1 MAEPEPDVEL
11 ATWVQGWPADHV
23 AAAVTDAEHR
33 LAATGPLQREFRI
46 ASLAKLFTA
55 LAVLV
60 AVEEGSVSL
69 DDPVGPAGST
79 LRHTLCHASGLA
91 FDQQRSLAPPGRR
104 RIYSNVGIEAA
115 AAHVEAATAISFAD
129 YLDEAV
135 FGPLG
140 LRHTALRGSPAS
152 DVFSTAA
159 DMTAA
164 ARHFLRPTVVHVVTF
179 AEAVSPQFPDLAGVV
194 PGLGRF
200 APNPWGLG
208 FEVRGGKQPHWTGH
222 QNSPATFGH
231 FGGSGAFLWV
241 DPKAGLGCVVLT
253 DREFGAWALQCWP
266 AFSDRVLERFAL
278 RA

>member
-1 MAEPEPDVEL
+1 M
-11 ATWVQGWPADHV
+11 
-23 AAAVTDAEHR
+23 
-33 LAATGPLQREFRI
+33 
-46 ASLAKLFTA
+46 
-55 LAVLV
+55 
-60 AVEEGSVSL
+60 
-69 DDPVGPAGST
+69 
-79 LRHTLCHASGLA
+79 
-91 FDQQRSLAPPGRR
+91 
-104 RIYSNVGIEAA
+104 GIEAA
-115 AAHVEAATAISFAD
+115 AADVEAATAIPFAD

-135 FGPLG
+135 FSPMG

-179 AEAVSPQFPDLAGVV
+179 TEAVSPQFPDLAGVV

-241 DPKAGLGCVVLT
+241 DPEVGLGCVVLT
-253 DREFGAWALQCWP
+253 DPRVRPVGVAVLAGLQRPGALALLATCVTDRPTARVHRPASTRWSGVGRRGSGQDVFG
-266 AFSDRVLERFAL
+266 LEA
-278 RA
+278 